1 MVHFEVWD
9 GERLFRLLQSGLPQD
24 EIDVDFEKIWTGA
37 VPCVTLPPIVTEY
50 QAHLAII
57 PGDLLFQLYTQ
68 YGARLLEHNVR
79 SFLQAKGKVNR
90 GIINTLKTEPARFMA
105 YNNGISI
112 TAQEVE
118 LTTLR
123 GGQPAIKRIRG
134 LQIVNGGQTTA
145 SIHRARKADKSD
157 LSSVFVPAKITV
169 IHRELLDTLAP
180 RIAQFANTQNPVQ
193 MADFSTN
200 NPFHIEIE
208 RLSKSIWMP
217 GEQGKWFYERARGQY
232 RDAQSAEGG
241 TLAKRRKFKERTPP
255 SRKFTKLDLAKY
267 MSSWDQ
273 LPHLVSQG
281 GQMNFVLFMQRLREN
296 HTKGWLPDEAFYRDV
311 IAKAILYKAAAG
323 VVRSEEFVAYRANI
337 VTYLV
342 AVLVFR
348 SGGRVDLKRI
358 WEHQTVSTSLESLMR
373 SWSHRVA
380 EAITNSAGGRNVTQW
395 AKKIDCWK
403 AVMVTDLPLPD
414 PLPPEFHI
422 TVTERKGWG
431 VKPNEIRVPLDQ
443 EEIEAISTCRA
454 TDVAEWIK
462 ILDWGQRTGA
472 LDPGQ
477 RQIISTLAAL
487 AAGGWQK
494 EPSGKNAREGRRI
507 IILAREQGALEETPA

>member
-1 MVHFEVWD
+1 M
-9 GERLFRLLQSGLPQD
+9 
-24 EIDVDFEKIWTGA
+24 
-37 VPCVTLPPIVTEY
+37 
-50 QAHLAII
+50 
-57 PGDLLFQLYTQ
+57 
-68 YGARLLEHNVR
+68 
-79 SFLQAKGKVNR
+79 
-90 GIINTLKTEPARFMA
+90 
-105 YNNGISI
+105 
-112 TAQEVE
+112 
-118 LTTLR
+118 
-123 GGQPAIKRIRG
+123 
-134 LQIVNGGQTTA
+134 
-145 SIHRARKADKSD
+145 
-157 LSSVFVPAKITV
+157 
-169 IHRELLDTLAP
+169 
-180 RIAQFANTQNPVQ
+180 
-193 MADFSTN
+193 
-200 NPFHIEIE
+200 
-208 RLSKSIWMP
+208 
-217 GEQGKWFYERARGQY
+217 
-232 RDAQSAEGG
+232 
-241 TLAKRRKFKERTPP
+241 
-255 SRKFTKLDLAKY
+255 
-267 MSSWDQ
+267 
-273 LPHLVSQG
+273 
-281 GQMNFVLFMQRLREN
+281 
-296 HTKGWLPDEAFYRDV
+296 
-311 IAKAILYKAAAG
+311 
-323 VVRSEEFVAYRANI
+323 
-337 VTYLV
+337 
-342 AVLVFR
+342 
-348 SGGRVDLKRI
+348 DLKRI

>member
-1 MVHFEVWD
+1 
-9 GERLFRLLQSGLPQD
+9 
-24 EIDVDFEKIWTGA
+24 
-37 VPCVTLPPIVTEY
+37 
-50 QAHLAII
+50 
-57 PGDLLFQLYTQ
+57 
-68 YGARLLEHNVR
+68 
-79 SFLQAKGKVNR
+79 
-90 GIINTLKTEPARFMA
+90 
-105 YNNGISI
+105 
-112 TAQEVE
+112 
-118 LTTLR
+118 
-123 GGQPAIKRIRG
+123 
-134 LQIVNGGQTTA
+134 
-145 SIHRARKADKSD
+145 
-157 LSSVFVPAKITV
+157 
-169 IHRELLDTLAP
+169 
-180 RIAQFANTQNPVQ
+180 
-193 MADFSTN
+193 
-200 NPFHIEIE
+200 
-208 RLSKSIWMP
+208 MP

-232 RDAQSAEGG
+232 QDAQSAEGG

-267 MSSWDQ
+267 MSSWYQ

-296 HTKGWLPDEAFYRDV
+296 HTKEWPPDEAFYRDV

-431 VKPNEIRVPLDQ
+431 VKPNEIRVPLDKRRLKRFRLVVLPTLRNGSRYW
-443 EEIEAISTCRA
+443 IGGSARA
-454 TDVAEWIK
+454 PLIRGNAKLSLHLPPLLPAVGK
-462 ILDWGQRTGA
+462 RS
-472 LDPGQ
+472 
-477 RQIISTLAAL
+477 RQGKMQGK
-487 AAGGWQK
+487 AG
-494 EPSGKNAREGRRI
+494 ES
-507 IILAREQGALEETPA
+507 